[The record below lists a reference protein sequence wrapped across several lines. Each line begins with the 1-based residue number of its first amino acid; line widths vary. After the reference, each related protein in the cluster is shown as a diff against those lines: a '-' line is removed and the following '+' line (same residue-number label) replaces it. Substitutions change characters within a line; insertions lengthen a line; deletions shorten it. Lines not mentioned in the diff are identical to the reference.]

1 MSAEKKSENA
11 GSLSGV
17 FLKVKSVAD
26 TLTLALNV
34 IGTVL
39 VFLLVILI
47 NADVIGRTVF
57 LTPISGVPEIVSMSI
72 VAIVFLQIAQTV
84 RMGRLTRTEALLNG
98 LARYAPRLRAAFEF
112 VFAAIALFVIWA
124 LYTASFGLFVKSWDR
139 QTFVG
144 TVGDFIAPI
153 WPVKL
158 VILIGCIALSVQFL
172 LVAVT
177 ALMALFGAHPETG
190 KGSSSEPV

>member
-1 MSAEKKSENA
+1 MSPDTNGENA
-11 GSLSGV
+11 GGLFGV

-39 VFLLVILI
+39 VFLLMILI

-72 VAIVFLQIAQTV
+72 VAIVFLQIAQAV
-84 RMGRLTRTEALLNG
+84 SMGRLTRTEALLNG
-98 LARYAPRLRAAFEF
+98 LSRYAPRLRAFFEF
-112 VFAAIALFVIWA
+112 AFAAIALFVIWA
-124 LYTASFGLFVKSWDR
+124 LYSASYGLFVKSWDR

-172 LVAVT
+172 LVAVG
-177 ALMALFGAHPETG
+177 ALMTVFGANPKTE
-190 KGSSSEPV
+190 KGSGNEPV